1 MLKEFET
8 LYETNI
14 IENKK
19 WVLIMNKCFAFA
31 LFSLLSITLVTPLSG
46 ETLSPEPA
54 IGVIET
60 LNATLLDSMK
70 RGDKLGYSGRY
81 ALLDPV
87 MNQSFSFPF
96 MVRKSCGSYWKTL
109 DSNQQTELLNKYITW
124 SVGTY
129 AERFKEYKGQQFVV
143 IASERIREKYIR
155 VTSHIEKNDKK
166 TRVFKYLLLKDKE
179 NWRIVDIQVEGVSQL
194 SLTRSQFKSVLKD
207 RGIDGLL
214 ENLNEKIRILNQD
227 NPS

>member
-1 MLKEFET
+1 
-8 LYETNI
+8 
-14 IENKK
+14 
-19 WVLIMNKCFAFA
+19 MNKCIVFA
-31 LFSLLSITLVTPLSG
+31 LFSLLSTTLVTPLSG

-109 DSNQQTELLNKYITW
+109 DSNQQTQLLKKYITW

-143 IASERIREKYIR
+143 VGSERIREKYIR
-155 VTSHIEKNDKK
+155 VTSHIIKNDKK